1 MTIKN
6 LLIVLVATSA
16 LSGCAGLVWENT
28 GHNGP
33 IIENTTMARYA
44 RSCARDL
51 GNYKYCKTAFVDR
64 NGDYLQLKDIRKE
77 IDRFLYK
84 LPPIEPWVQGTS
96 YVHRRPYGGY
106 ETHYY
111 SPSGKRIFK
120 GYRARSGRVPFSF
133 YILTISPTVV
143 LAVPKDP
150 SIYERCGVSRDCIHS
165 KQLKESFY
173 RYSSEPKVFPKSF
186 FFIPS
191 EDIGPTYLPKG
202 SKKYNIQL
210 EDSVIKLSSTDG
222 FWTHTREFLNDSS
235 VKQ

>member
-1 MTIKN
+1 MIIKK

-16 LSGCAGLVWENT
+16 ISGCAGLVWENT

-77 IDRFLYK
+77 IDRFLFK

-96 YVHRRPYGGY
+96 LLKRSRYSI
-106 ETHYY
+106 ETNYY

-120 GYRARSGRVPFSF
+120 AYRARSGRVPYSF

-143 LAVPKDP
+143 LAVPKAP
-150 SIYERCGVSRDCIHS
+150 SIFERCGVSRDCIHS
-165 KQLKESFY
+165 KQLKDSFY
-173 RYSSEPKVFPKSF
+173 RYSSEPKVSPKSF

-191 EDIGPTYLPKG
+191 EDIGPVYIPNG
-202 SKKYNIQL
+202 SNKYNIQL
-210 EDSVIKLSSTDG
+210 EDSVIKLRSTGG
-222 FWTHTREFLNDSS
+222 FWTHTREFSKDSAIEE
-235 VKQ
+235 